1 MMYFPCVIF
10 NSGVLS
16 LFFCCLCVVCMLCMC
31 VCVVICVF
39 VCVCV
44 LVRVSDIRISP
55 CTVQGLSVFV
65 LCLLQRQLKPEV
77 RCPFGGGTSAFVS
90 CLQRGRVLEHKQQF
104 LEARIC
110 YENAIAINPGH
121 TKSLHHLVGAV
132 VVVTAVVV

>member
-10 NSGVLS
+10 NSGVFKS
-16 LFFCCLCVVCMLCMC
+16 FFSAVCVWCVCYVC
-31 VCVVICVF
+31 VCVWCICVF

-77 RCPFGGGTSAFVS
+77 RRPCWWGYISFCFLFAAGASA
-90 CLQRGRVLEHKQQF
+90 
-104 LEARIC
+104 
-110 YENAIAINPGH
+110 
-121 TKSLHHLVGAV
+121 
-132 VVVTAVVV
+132 